1 MSHMRILQSHGYLHR
16 YVGLYSIH
24 FIFCDLL
31 CNAREIGA
39 TDFFHELQFPDSRSF
54 LLGTSTQRSWHW
66 ALPSINN
73 LTSPA
78 PHPLS
83 LSDHHLLIRF
93 LALVRS
99 LLHQQLTLS
108 HSLLA
113 PLTRNMK
120 IKKLTAI
127 MAAVSSGAATV
138 LTATGTAP
146 YYGNASMLGTAV
158 VNPYVYISHCS
169 YLFCPLASLPFHH
182 TSHHHLA
189 PKEPMSTIPSD
200 NVILTRVLEQ
210 WIHWTPQTTTP
221 HPAE

>member
-1 MSHMRILQSHGYLHR
+1 MRILQSHGYLHR
-16 YVGLYSIH
+16 R
-24 FIFCDLL
+24 
-31 CNAREIGA
+31 N
-39 TDFFHELQFPDSRSF
+39 FPTVVPSF
-54 LLGTSTQRSWHW
+54 LGTQATQRSWHW
-66 ALPSINN
+66 ALPSLNN

-78 PHPLS
+78 PHSLS
-83 LSDHHLLIRF
+83 LSDQHLLIRF
-93 LALVRS
+93 LTLVRS

-113 PLTRNMK
+113 PLTLTRNMK
-120 IKKLTAI
+120 LKKLTAI

-158 VNPYVYISHCS
+158 INPYVFSFPCS
-169 YLFCPLASLPFHH
+169 YLFCRLASLPFHH
-182 TSHHHLA
+182 TPHQHLA

-200 NVILTRVLEQ
+200 NIILTRVLEQ